1 MLHCTNNGQ
10 HMRDAS
16 LRILIYDENTIRASI
31 LEEGLREAGLEQ
43 IAVVTELNGI
53 VARIAEFDPQVIFL
67 DLANPNR
74 DRLESMLQV
83 SRSISRPIAVFV
95 DEADSAT
102 IDAAVDAGVSAY
114 IVDGLKK
121 ERVTSILDITI
132 SRFNAFNRLKSE
144 LEEVRTELADRKV
157 VDQAKLLLIKRRG
170 ITEDEA
176 YALLRRTAMSRNC
189 RIAEVAQSLVV
200 AADLFPEDKL

>member
-1 MLHCTNNGQ
+1 MP
-10 HMRDAS
+10 DAS
-16 LRILIYDENTIRASI
+16 LRVLIYDENHIRASI
-31 LEEGLREAGLEQ
+31 LEEGLREAGLDQ
-43 IAVVTELNGI
+43 IAVVTELSGI

-95 DEADSAT
+95 DESDSDT
-102 IDAAVDAGVSAY
+102 INAAVDAGVSAY

-121 ERVTSILDITI
+121 ERVRSILDITI

-144 LEEVRTELADRKV
+144 LDEVRTELADRKI
-157 VDQAKLLLIKRRG
+157 VDQAKLLLMKRRN
-170 ITEDEA
+170 ITEDDA
-176 YALLRRTAMSRNC
+176 YALLRRTAMSKNI
-189 RIAEVAQSLVV
+189 RIPEVASSIVM
-200 AADLFPEDKL
+200 AADLFPEDDT

>member
-1 MLHCTNNGQ
+1 
-10 HMRDAS
+10 MRDAS
-16 LRILIYDENTIRASI
+16 LRILIYDENHIRASI

-83 SRSISRPIAVFV
+83 SRTISRPIAVFV
-95 DEADSAT
+95 DEADSDT

-144 LEEVRTELADRKV
+144 LDEVRTELADRKTI
-157 VDQAKLLLIKRRG
+157 DQAKLLLMKRRD
-170 ITEDEA
+170 INENEA
-176 YALLRRTAMSRNC
+176 YALLRRTAMSRSC
-189 RIAEVAQSLVV
+189 RIVEVAQSLVMT
-200 AADLFPEDKL
+200 ADLLSEDGE